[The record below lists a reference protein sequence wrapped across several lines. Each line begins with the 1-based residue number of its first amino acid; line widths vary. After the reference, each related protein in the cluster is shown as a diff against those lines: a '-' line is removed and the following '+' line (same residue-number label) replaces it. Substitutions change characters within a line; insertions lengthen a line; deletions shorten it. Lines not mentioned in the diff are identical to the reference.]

1 MCHVVLTMPIW
12 GLVVFYIWPLSIA
25 LPVYGF
31 ILVSSAILYY
41 ALMQTM
47 HLQAKTGKEGLKGQI
62 AEAME
67 NLNPVGQ
74 VLVHGEIWR
83 ARAAESIRKGESV
96 LITGM
101 DGLTLLVSKWTGKQD
116 AETLCQSH
124 CVI

>member
-25 LPVYGF
+25 MPVYGF
-31 ILVSSAILYY
+31 ILVSSGILYY

-47 HLQAKTGKEGLKGQI
+47 HMQAKTGKEGLKGQI
-62 AEAME
+62 AEAIE

-83 ARAAESIRKGESV
+83 AHAADSIRKGEAV

-101 DGLTLLVSKWTGKQD
+101 DGLTLRVSRWTGKHD
-116 AETLCQSH
+116 PEILNHSH